1 MERNKGTYTV
11 RAAYAAAALLVFSA
25 AARASFTDSG
35 YAARQAA
42 MGQAFTAI
50 ADDSGSIPAN
60 PAGLIN
66 LSSPELTA
74 VYGKLYQGLS
84 DNSDIGR
91 GYFGFAAPV
100 KRWLPGAAAFSW
112 DETRLTEAYAETSF
126 SVSYATRAWR
136 GLATGLTLKYLRK
149 GYEADSYTAV
159 DPLFSG
165 GYSKA
170 ALGADLGA
178 HYRLSPKYTFGLLLR
193 NINSPDLGIG
203 EKDTLPVQG
212 RLGAA
217 YWLRNGVVSVDAGFG
232 EDFELAMGAEYVLD
246 HKYPLRLGLNVNDNA
261 RRNVSFGLGARMS
274 SFGLDYSFTLPIG
287 GVQDISGSHLLAFSL
302 RFGQPD
308 AGFYAAPADPAAA
321 AQLQEALRSLK
332 AAERREREREREIME
347 LERRLLEKQRAARE
361 PVPAAVPAEPAPEE
375 PVTIAPSPE
384 LQGESMR
391 ALEETLNALKSEL
404 ERARKESEAFKARV
418 SGLEERLTAP
428 KPSAPAP
435 AVKKPSA
442 APAPAPATKRA
453 YEAQKGDT
461 LQSIAEKVYGDAS
474 RWPEIYRAN
483 SSSLG
488 RGGEVKPGQVLVIP

>member
-1 MERNKGTYTV
+1 MERNIRV
-11 RAAYAAAALLVFSA
+11 LSVSAVLPAAAALCLAVPVS
-25 AARASFTDSG
+25 ASFNDSG

-50 ADDSGSIPAN
+50 ADDSGSVPAN

-66 LSSPELTA
+66 LSGPELTA

-84 DNSDIGR
+84 DDSDIGR
-91 GYFGFAAPV
+91 GYFGFASPV

-136 GLATGLTLKYLRK
+136 GLATGMTLKYLRK
-149 GYEADSYTAV
+149 GYEADSYTAM

-170 ALGADLGA
+170 ALGVDLGA

-193 NINSPDLGIG
+193 NLNRPDLGIG
-203 EKDTLPVQG
+203 EKDALPAQG

-217 YWLRNGVVSVDAGFG
+217 YWLRNGVVSADAGFG
-232 EDFELAMGAEYVLD
+232 EDFELALGAEYVL
-246 HKYPLRLGLNVNDNA
+246 HHRYPLRLGLNVNDDA
-261 RRNVSFGLGARMS
+261 RRNVSFGLGARMA

-287 GVQDISGSHLLAFSL
+287 GVQDISGSHLLAFSM

-308 AGFYAAPADPAAA
+308 AGFYAAQADPALAG
-321 AQLQEALRSLK
+321 QLQDALRALK
-332 AAERREREREREIME
+332 AAEQRERDRERELMD
-347 LERRLLEKQRAARE
+347 LERRLLEKQRSARE
-361 PVPAAVPAEPAPEE
+361 PAPAGDTMPHGVPEPKVIVPSQEIP
-375 PVTIAPSPE
+375 
-384 LQGESMR
+384 GESIR
-391 ALEETLNALKSEL
+391 ALEETLNALKGEL
-404 ERARKESEAFKARV
+404 EKARRESESFKARV
-418 SGLEERLTAP
+418 SGLEERLKTAP
-428 KPSAPAP
+428 KAAAPAP
-435 AVKKPSA
+435 AARPA
-442 APAPAPATKRA
+442 APAPAPAARRT

-483 SSSLG
+483 AASLG

>member
-1 MERNKGTYTV
+1 MERDENKV
-11 RAAYAAAALLVFSA
+11 SLLAAAAALLFLSA
-25 AARASFTDSG
+25 ASARASFTDSG

-50 ADDSGSIPAN
+50 ADDSGSVPAN
-60 PAGLIN
+60 PAGLVN
-66 LSSPELTA
+66 LSGPELTA

-91 GYFGFAAPV
+91 GYFGFASPV

-149 GYEADSYTAV
+149 GYESDSYTAV

-170 ALGADLGA
+170 ALGVDLGA

-193 NINSPDLGIG
+193 NINRPDLGIG
-203 EKDTLPVQG
+203 GKDALPAQG

-217 YWLRNGVVSVDAGFG
+217 YWLRNGVVSLDAGFG
-232 EDFELAMGAEYVLD
+232 EDFELALGAEYVLH
-246 HKYPLRLGLNVNDNA
+246 HKYPLRLGLNVNDDA
-261 RRNVSFGLGARMS
+261 RRNVSFGLGARMA

-287 GVQDISGSHLLAFSL
+287 GVQDISGSHLLAFSM
-302 RFGQPD
+302 RFGRAD
-308 AGFYAAPADPAAA
+308 AGFYAAQADPAAA
-321 AQLQEALRSLK
+321 AQLRDALAALK
-332 AAERREREREREIME
+332 AAEQRERDREREILD
-347 LERRLLEKQRAARE
+347 LERRLLEKQRA
-361 PVPAAVPAEPAPEE
+361 VGGPAPAPAPDE
-375 PVTIAPSPE
+375 PKVIIPSTEVP
-384 LQGESMR
+384 GESIR
-391 ALEETLNALKSEL
+391 ALEETLNALKGEL
-404 ERARKESEAFKARV
+404 EKARLESESFKTRV
-418 SGLEERLTAP
+418 SGLEERLKTAP
-428 KPSAPAP
+428 RPSAPAVRP
-435 AVKKPSA
+435 A
-442 APAPAPATKRA
+442 APAPAPAARRS

-461 LQSIAEKVYGDAS
+461 LQSVAEKVYGDAS

-483 SSSLG
+483 AASLG

>member
-1 MERNKGTYTV
+1 MERNKRTYKV
-11 RAAYAAAALLVFSA
+11 RAAGAAAALLFLSA
-25 AARASFTDSG
+25 AGARASFTDSG

-50 ADDSGSIPAN
+50 ADDSGSVPAN

-66 LSSPELTA
+66 LSVPELTA

-91 GYFGFAAPV
+91 GYFGFASPV

-136 GLATGLTLKYLRK
+136 GLSTGLTLKYLRK
-149 GYEADSYTAV
+149 GYEADPYTAV

-170 ALGADLGA
+170 ALGLDLGA
-178 HYRLSPKYTFGLLLR
+178 HYRLSPTYTFGLLLR
-193 NINSPDLGIG
+193 NINRPDLGIG
-203 EKDTLPVQG
+203 EKDPLPSQA

-232 EDFELAMGAEYVLD
+232 EDFELAMGAEYVL
-246 HKYPLRLGLNVNDNA
+246 HRKYPLRLGLNVSDNA
-261 RRNVSFGLGARMS
+261 RRNVSFGLGARMA

-287 GVQDISGSHLLAFSL
+287 GVQDISGSHLLAFSM

-308 AGFYAAPADPAAA
+308 AGFYAVRTDAVISG
-321 AQLQEALRSLK
+321 QLEEALEALK
-332 AAERREREREREIME
+332 AAERRERDREREIME
-347 LERRLLEKQRAARE
+347 LERRLLEQRRAAPE
-361 PVPAAVPAEPAPEE
+361 PIPAPAPAPAEPK
-375 PVTIAPSPE
+375 VIAPSPE
-384 LQGESMR
+384 PHGESIR

-404 ERARKESEAFKARV
+404 ERARRESESFKARV
-418 SGLEERLTAP
+418 SGLEEKLQAAPRTAP
-428 KPSAPAP
+428 RAPAP
-435 AVKKPSA
+435 SVRPA
-442 APAPAPATKRA
+442 APAPAPSTKRA
-453 YEAQKGDT
+453 YEARKGDT

-483 SSSLG
+483 AASLG

>member
-1 MERNKGTYTV
+1 MERDEKKV
-11 RAAYAAAALLVFSA
+11 SLLAAAAALCFAGPVS
-25 AARASFTDSG
+25 ASFNDSG

-50 ADDSGSIPAN
+50 ADDSGSVPAN

-66 LSSPELTA
+66 LSGPELTA
-74 VYGKLYQGLS
+74 VYGKLYQGLT

-136 GLATGLTLKYLRK
+136 GLATGMTLKYLRK
-149 GYEADSYTAV
+149 GYEADSYTAA

-170 ALGADLGA
+170 ALGVDLGA

-193 NINSPDLGIG
+193 NVNRPDLGIG
-203 EKDTLPVQG
+203 EKDALPAQG

-217 YWLRNGVVSVDAGFG
+217 YWLRNGVVSADAGFG
-232 EDFELAMGAEYVLD
+232 EDFELALGAEYVLH
-246 HKYPLRLGLNVNDNA
+246 HKYPIRLGLNVNDDA
-261 RRNVSFGLGARMS
+261 RRNVSFGLGARMA

-287 GVQDISGSHLLAFSL
+287 GVQDISGSHLLAFSM

-308 AGFYAAPADPAAA
+308 AGFYAAQADPAAA
-321 AQLQEALRSLK
+321 AQLQDALKALK
-332 AAERREREREREIME
+332 AAEQRERDREREIMD
-347 LERRLLEKQRAARE
+347 LERRLIEQRRSAEQA
-361 PVPAAVPAEPAPEE
+361 PAPAPE
-375 PVTIAPSPE
+375 APKVISPSQE
-384 LQGESMR
+384 LPAESIR
-391 ALEETLNALKSEL
+391 ALEETLNALKFEL
-404 ERARKESEAFKARV
+404 EKARRESEAFKERV
-418 SGLEERLTAP
+418 TGLEERLKTAP
-428 KPSAPAP
+428 KPAAPAARP
-435 AVKKPSA
+435 AAPA
-442 APAPAPATKRA
+442 APAPATRRA

-483 SSSLG
+483 AASLG